1 MCSPSGL
8 FVRTGKLARNEPMSS
23 AKKDAILSTKG
34 VVAEQA
40 TVDLI
45 VYCVK
50 MLFLYHDNL
59 AKKT

>member
-34 VVAEQA
+34 GASDSGFDCILCQNVVL
-40 TVDLI
+40 VS
-45 VYCVK
+45 
-50 MLFLYHDNL
+50 
-59 AKKT
+59 